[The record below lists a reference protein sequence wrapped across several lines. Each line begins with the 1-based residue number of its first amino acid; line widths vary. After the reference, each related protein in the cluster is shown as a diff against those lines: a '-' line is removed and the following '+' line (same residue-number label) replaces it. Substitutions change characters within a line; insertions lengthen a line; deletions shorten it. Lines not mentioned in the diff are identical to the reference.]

1 MDSLEQA
8 RTKAEERAKSASI
21 KLEAVKSAAGD
32 IEKRSAEVVALKD
45 AVESLKRAR
54 SEAVES
60 AQEMEI
66 KLQSALESVEE
77 SRLTISDLSASLEK
91 TERQLQSTREEMSL
105 AAEKRA
111 EKMKM
116 QLERGVAL
124 EGKVR
129 EAEEHAKN
137 VDALNSAL
145 KDELRRVE
153 DEKRVVDAKLATS
166 EQSAADQSLEI
177 KRLVEDLNNAKRANE
192 SALLKTVEEHRRT
205 AADATELV
213 GNLRRMNATLVQEA
227 YTLRQSKQARAMIER
242 QSVSVELM
250 QTAKAFEAAK
260 RGGIEIEPK
269 GSSKGIEEDAES
281 EQVLTDA
288 LKDAA
293 LSATLQEKVK
303 AHDTIVRDWK
313 AKYEALKVESSKHR
327 DACSAAVKACRAQL
341 ERVEAHAKKHCAK
354 EMQQRAAS
362 CAR

>member
-1 MDSLEQA
+1 M
-8 RTKAEERAKSASI
+8 
-21 KLEAVKSAAGD
+21 KSAAGD

-66 KLQSALESVEE
+66 KLQSALESIEE

-213 GNLRRMNATLVQEA
+213 GNLRRMNATLVQEVH
-227 YTLRQSKQARAMIER
+227 TLRQSEASARNDFGTSER
-242 QSVSVELM
+242 KVSTLM
-250 QTAKAFEAAK
+250 QTAKALEAAK
-260 RGGIEIEPK
+260 RECESEIESLK
-269 GSSKGIEEDAES
+269 EAARVSEEDAES
-281 EQVLTDA
+281 RTKVLTDA
-288 LKDAA
+288 LKESAA

-313 AKYEALKVESSKHR
+313 AKYEALKVESSNI
-327 DACSAAVKACRAQL
+327 ATLAQL
-341 ERVEAHAKKHCAK
+341 R
-354 EMQQRAAS
+354 
-362 CAR
+362 